1 MGEIGTNQQK
11 HRENQKK
18 QKKQKQTIFQRS
30 WGWGGLAQSKKNIEK
45 TKEKK
50 TKNNIPEVLGMGG
63 GPTKSFQILF
73 FVVFL
78 GFSMYF

>member
-1 MGEIGTNQQK
+1 
-11 HRENQKK
+11 
-18 QKKQKQTIFQRS
+18 
-30 WGWGGLAQSKKNIEK
+30 LAQSKKNIEK

-50 TKNNIPEVLGMGG
+50 NKKNNIPEVLGMGG

-78 GFSMYF
+78 GFSMFF